1 MFKLRILEKVMQVV
15 TTVSKVVHTVKEKIH
30 EVTEQVEA
38 RYQKAK
44 EERAKKALSA
54 EETTIEETSMGTAKS
69 ISEQAPQKGT
79 RKKQTTFAMG
89 RLKHKTD
96 TRRHLSVYK
105 KENNVIYLTS
115 AFKKPR
121 PVLKAYEDVY
131 IDLMSVHSR
140 EPTLEIYSP

>member
-1 MFKLRILEKVMQVV
+1 ME
-15 TTVSKVVHTVKEKIH
+15 
-30 EVTEQVEA
+30 
-38 RYQKAK
+38 
-44 EERAKKALSA
+44 
-54 EETTIEETSMGTAKS
+54 
-69 ISEQAPQKGT
+69 
-79 RKKQTTFAMG
+79 

>member
-15 TTVSKVVHTVKEKIH
+15 TTVSKVAHTVKEKIH
-30 EVTEQVEA
+30 EVTEQVAA

-54 EETTIEETSMGTAKS
+54 EETTIEESSMGTAKS
-69 ISEQAPQKGT
+69 ISEQASQKGT
-79 RKKQTTFAMG
+79 RKKQTTFAME

-96 TRRHLSVYK
+96 MRRHLSVYK